1 MYCKRLDSLL
11 DQLVEKY
18 PQKIKVAHKNFP
30 VQSHKYA
37 EKAAR
42 AALAAGKQGQ
52 FWPFHDKLF
61 DNYNRLND
69 DKVREIVRE
78 LKLDAAIAYYGTR
91 IHQMLDRTPRCP
103 FQFHFGE
110 KDPMVPPDAVE
121 KIRRANSDSPLF
133 VYPAA
138 GHAFN
143 NDARPS
149 YHRPSAEL
157 ARERVLNFLS
167 HHL

>member
-18 PQKIKVAHKNFP
+18 PQKVKVAHKNFP

-78 LKLDAAIAYYGTR
+78 LKLDAAK
-91 IHQMLDRTPRCP
+91 
-103 FQFHFGE
+103 FE
-110 KDPMVPPDAVE
+110 KDWQDPEIAAVVQSDMAEGRQVGVRSVPTIFINGKQV
-121 KIRRANSDSPLF
+121 KRRTLDGMSEMIDKELTQP
-133 VYPAA
+133 
-138 GHAFN
+138 
-143 NDARPS
+143 
-149 YHRPSAEL
+149 PSAKKQ
-157 ARERVLNFLS
+157 
-167 HHL
+167 